1 MPPFTEWLL
10 GLHRRKGAG
19 EKVVMKKI
27 ILCIDMDAFFASVEQ
42 QSTPKLRGKPIAV
55 IGSGR
60 RTVITTRSYEAR
72 KYGVKT
78 GMNVYEAKKLCPHLI
93 LVVGNNEK
101 YTHTCKEL
109 QKIYLQFTPDVEAY
123 SIDEAFLDITTTH
136 HLFGGPEAIGNSIK
150 TQIKEQFGITCT
162 VGIAPNILIA
172 KLASDIAKP
181 DGLRWIQPEEVESV
195 LENLPLKELWGIG
208 SGLTEKLEA
217 LGIKTCGKLGR
228 APASLLRNKFGII
241 GEHLKAMG
249 MGICNRPL
257 IVHEEDPKS
266 IGHSMTFPE
275 DLSDKRE
282 MEAEILKLSEMVGR
296 RARRYGFI
304 GRKVSL
310 TVRYSDFETFSKQT
324 TLYDYTNHT
333 HEIYKNAISIFNGI
347 RLKNRVRL
355 LGVCLSSLIKDCNQ
369 MLLFEDKRKK
379 KALLQAMDAVNDR
392 YGDFKLIWA
401 SYLKQ
406 TEPPRVI
413 SPAWKPSGIRN
424 IQVRR

>member
-1 MPPFTEWLL
+1 MS
-10 GLHRRKGAG
+10 
-19 EKVVMKKI
+19 KI

-42 QSTPKLRGKPIAV
+42 QSNPKLRGKPVAV
-55 IGSGR
+55 IGSGK

-78 GMNVYEAKKLCPHLI
+78 GMNVHETKKLCPHI
-93 LVVGNNEK
+93 IFVVGNNEK
-101 YTHTCKEL
+101 YTHTCREM
-109 QKIYLQFTPDVEAY
+109 QKIYLQFTPDVEVY

-136 HLFGGPEAIGNSIK
+136 HLFGGPEAIGHSIK
-150 TQIKEQFGITCT
+150 AQIKTQFGITCT
-162 VGIAPNILIA
+162 VGIAPNILMA

-181 DGLRWIQPEEVESV
+181 DGLRWIKPEDIES
-195 LENLPLKELWGIG
+195 LLKHLPLKELWGIG

-217 LGIKTCGKLGR
+217 LGIRTCGQLGR
-228 APASLLRNKFGII
+228 APASLLRNKFGVI

-249 MGICNRPL
+249 KGLCNRPL
-257 IVHEEDPKS
+257 YVREEDPKS
-266 IGHSMTFPE
+266 IGHSMTFPK
-275 DLSDKRE
+275 DLSQRRDI
-282 MEAEILKLSEMVGR
+282 EAEILKLSEMIGR

-310 TVRYSDFETFSKQT
+310 TVRYPDFETFSKQT
-324 TLYDYTNHT
+324 TLPDYTNHT
-333 HEIYKNAISIFNGI
+333 HEIYKNAISILESI
-347 RLKNRVRL
+347 RLKNSVRL
-355 LGVCLSSLIKDCNQ
+355 LGVSLSNLIKDCNQ
-369 MLLFEDKRKK
+369 MLLFEEKRRE
-379 KALLQAMDAVNDR
+379 KALLQAVDAVNDK

-424 IQVRR
+424 INVRK